1 MQSII
6 LAAGMGK
13 RLKQLTR
20 NNTKCMVP
28 VNGVTLAERMLR
40 QLDRLGLERIVIVVG
55 YKGKELQSYVS
66 SLSLQT
72 PLLFIENKVYDKTNN
87 IYSLYLASKEL
98 AEDDTLLLES
108 DLIFDDGI
116 LEYLLHAP
124 DPNLA
129 LVSKYEEWMDGTML
143 TLAEKGTIT
152 GFIGKDAF
160 YFPDANRYYK
170 TVNVYKFS
178 AVFSKRFYLPFLEAY
193 SKSIGNNEYYEQV
206 LKVISSINNT
216 ELKALVL
223 PKSYK
228 WYEIDDIQDLDIAET
243 LFQED
248 PSKKYDMICSRYG
261 GFWRFPQLI
270 DFCYLVNP
278 YYPPSA
284 MMEELKA
291 SFENLIRS
299 YPSGLRVNSL
309 LASKYYGVLI
319 DEIVV
324 GNGAAELIRSLM
336 QSLEGIVGVISP
348 SFDEYR
354 NRLDD
359 GRLVVFDTSLQ
370 GYRYTADDLISY
382 FSSKGISSLAL
393 INPDNP
399 SGNYLVHADV
409 LRLLAWAKEK
419 GILLIVDESFD
430 DFADERDNCLIDS
443 AVLESNPHL
452 VVVKS
457 ISKSFGVPGL
467 RLGVLASGDKA
478 LMKHIKSDV
487 SIWNINS
494 FAEYYLQICEK
505 YRSAYTE
512 ALASIKA
519 DRKSFLTALSSI
531 LQLRVL
537 PSEANYFM
545 CEVRNGTARELAVWL
560 LQEHHMLIKVLT
572 GKHGIKGEYI
582 RLAVRTKEENDRLC
596 EALSEWFCP
605 KG

>member
-1 MQSII
+1 
-6 LAAGMGK
+6 
-13 RLKQLTR
+13 
-20 NNTKCMVP
+20 MVP

-55 YKGKELQSYVS
+55 YKGKELQLYVT
-66 SLSLQT
+66 SLALHT
-72 PLLFIENKVYDKTNN
+72 PVVFIENKVYDKTNN

-143 TLAEKGTIT
+143 TLADKGTIT

-178 AVFSKRFYLPFLEAY
+178 AAFSKRFYLPFLEAY

-206 LKVISSINNT
+206 LKVISSINHT
-216 ELKALVL
+216 ELKALIL

-243 LFQED
+243 LFQKD
-248 PSKKYDMICSRYG
+248 LGKRYDMICSRYG
-261 GFWRFPQLI
+261 GFWRFPQLV

-291 SFENLIRS
+291 SFENLLRS

-309 LASKYYGVLI
+309 LASKYYGVLV

-336 QSLEGIVGVISP
+336 QSLEGKIGVVSP

-359 GRLVVFDTSLQ
+359 ERLVVFDTSAQ
-370 GYRYTADDLISY
+370 GYHYTADDLVSH
-382 FSSKGISSLAL
+382 FSGKGISSLVL

-399 SGNYLVHADV
+399 SGNYLDHSQVMW
-409 LRLLAWAKEK
+409 LLAWAKEK
-419 GILLIVDESFD
+419 GILLVVDESFG

-443 AVLESNPHL
+443 SILECNPHL

-467 RLGVLASGDKA
+467 RLGVLASSNST
-478 LMKHIKSDV
+478 LMKHVKSDV

-505 YRSAYTE
+505 YRNNYTE

-519 DRKSFLTALSSI
+519 DRKDFFSSLSSI
-531 LQLRVL
+531 PQLRVL

-545 CEVRNGTARELAVWL
+545 CEVKKGTARELAIRL

-572 GKHGIKGEYI
+572 GKRGITGEYI

-596 EALSEWFCP
+596 SALTVWFR
-605 KG
+605 KDNQ